1 MIFLTNFWESHVI
14 KNNLNPLANA
24 RNIKNRPHV
33 IVMNYE
39 SQYNLDKDKII
50 MIMAGLMVGLLV
62 AAFDYSIMATAMPK
76 VINSLQGMEYYVWPF
91 TFYMLTSTIA
101 IIIFGKLSDIY
112 GRKRVLIV
120 GIITFVITSVMC
132 GFSTNIFEL
141 IIFRGLQGIGGG
153 ILISL
158 PFIVV
163 GEIFSPRERAK
174 YMGILASVFG
184 LADVL
189 GPILGGVITD
199 NFGWRWVFFVNIPV
213 GIAAVTLILYSLPN
227 FKLPDVKKVIDYSG
241 IITFTLALSSLFLA
255 VTLAGDL
262 NTYPLSEITGI
273 LVFSGVMFTL
283 FVSAE
288 KKAVEPILPLRL
300 FKNPIFSLSSVESF
314 LASSLMFC
322 GIIYVP
328 LFAQSVLGMNATNAG
343 FLMIPMSFSLTM
355 ASIITGQIIS
365 MTGRYKKLVI
375 AEFIIT
381 GMGVVLL
388 ATMNTNTSPYELVAY
403 STVLGIGSGMAY
415 NIFNVAVQNAFTLQD
430 IGIVT
435 ASMRFFRNVGTIV
448 FVPIFGYIMNFT
460 LGSSTAVTLSKTEA
474 LVLSIQNIFL
484 VAIVL
489 AFVGLIVAFFLKE
502 IPLGE
507 DALMTHEE
515 VSEERI
521 EKTK

>member
-1 MIFLTNFWESHVI
+1 
-14 KNNLNPLANA
+14 
-24 RNIKNRPHV
+24 
-33 IVMNYE
+33 MNYE
-39 SQYNLDKDKII
+39 SHYNLAKDQII
-50 MIMAGLMVGLLV
+50 LVMAGLMVGLLL
-62 AAFDYSIMATAMPK
+62 AAFDYSIILTAMPK
-76 VINSLQGMEYYVWPF
+76 VINSLQGMEYYIWPF
-91 TFYMLTSTIA
+91 TSYMLTSTIA
-101 IIIFGKLSDIY
+101 IILFGKLSDIY
-112 GRKRVLIV
+112 GRKHVLIV
-120 GIITFVITSVMC
+120 GIIIFVISSVLC
-132 GFSTNIFEL
+132 GFSTNMFEL
-141 IIFRGLQGIGGG
+141 IIFRGIQGIGGG

-163 GEIFSPRERAK
+163 GELFSPRERAK

-189 GPILGGVITD
+189 GPIMGGVITD
-199 NFGWRWVFFVNIPV
+199 TLGWRWVFFINVPV
-213 GIAAVTLILYSLPN
+213 GIAAVTMILYSLPN

-255 VTLAGDL
+255 ITLAGDL
-262 NTYPLSEITGI
+262 NTYPIVEITGL
-273 LVFSGVMFTL
+273 LVFSGIMFIL
-283 FVSAE
+283 FVLAE
-288 KKAVEPILPLRL
+288 KRAVEPILPLRL
-300 FKNPIFSLSSVESF
+300 FKNSIFSVSAIESF
-314 LASSLMFC
+314 LASALMFC

-328 LFAQSVLGMNATNAG
+328 LFAQGVLGMSATNSG
-343 FLMIPMSFSLTM
+343 LIMIPMLLSLTIT
-355 ASIITGQIIS
+355 SIITGQIIS
-365 MTGRYKKLVI
+365 MTGKYKKLVI

-381 GMGVVLL
+381 GIGVVLL
-388 ATMNTNTSPYELVAY
+388 ATMNANTPYYLLLSY

-415 NIFNVAVQNAFTLQD
+415 NIFNVAVQNAFTLRE

-460 LGSSTAVTLSKTEA
+460 LGSSTAVTLSKTQA

-484 VAIVL
+484 AAIVL

-507 DALMTHEE
+507 YAPMTHEE
-515 VSEERI
+515 VSKEWL

>member
-1 MIFLTNFWESHVI
+1 
-14 KNNLNPLANA
+14 
-24 RNIKNRPHV
+24 
-33 IVMNYE
+33 MNKE
-39 SQYNLDKDKII
+39 NHYNLAKDKIN

-76 VINSLQGMEYYVWPF
+76 IINSLHGMEYYVWPF
-91 TFYMLTSTIA
+91 TAYMLTSTIA
-101 IIIFGKLSDIY
+101 IILFGKLSDIY
-112 GRKRVLIV
+112 GRKHVLIA

-153 ILISL
+153 ILLSL

-174 YMGILASVFG
+174 YMGIIGSVFG

-199 NFGWRWVFFVNIPV
+199 TFGWRWVFFINVPV

-227 FKLPDVKKVIDYSG
+227 FKLPDVKKIIDYSG
-241 IITFTLALSSLFLA
+241 IITFTLTLSSLFLA
-255 VTLAGDL
+255 LTLAGDL
-262 NTYPLSEITGI
+262 NKYPLAEIAGL
-273 LVFSGVMFTL
+273 LVFSGVMFIL
-283 FVSAE
+283 FVLAE
-288 KKAVEPILPLRL
+288 KRAVEPILPLRL
-300 FKNPIFSLSSVESF
+300 FKNSIFSVSAVESF
-314 LASSLMFC
+314 LAAALMFC

-328 LFAQSVLGMNATNAG
+328 LFAQGVLGMSATNAG
-343 FLMIPMSFSLTM
+343 LLMIPMLFSLTM

-365 MTGRYKKLVI
+365 KTGKYKKLVI
-375 AEFIIT
+375 AEFVIT
-381 GMGVVLL
+381 GIGVVLL
-388 ATMNTNTSPYELVAY
+388 ATMNANTPYYLLAAY

-415 NIFNVAVQNAFTLQD
+415 NIFNVAVQNAFTLRD

-460 LGSSTAVTLSKTEA
+460 LGSSTAVTSSYAQA
-474 LVLSIQNIFL
+474 LVLSIQNVFL
-484 VAIVL
+484 AAIIL
-489 AFVGLIVAFFLKE
+489 AFAGLIVAFFLE
-502 IPLGE
+502 ELPLCG
-507 DALMTHEE
+507 DAPITQEE
-515 VSEERI
+515 VSKEWI
-521 EKTK
+521 EKVK

>member
-1 MIFLTNFWESHVI
+1 MITV
-14 KNNLNPLANA
+14 
-24 RNIKNRPHV
+24 
-33 IVMNYE
+33 NYE
-39 SQYNLDKDKII
+39 NQYNLTKNKIT

-112 GRKRVLIV
+112 GRKHVLIV
-120 GIITFVITSVMC
+120 GIIIFVITSVMC
-132 GFSTNIFEL
+132 GLSTSMFEL

-199 NFGWRWVFFVNIPV
+199 NLGWRVVFLVNVPV
-213 GIAAVTLILYSLPN
+213 GIAAVALILYSLPN
-227 FKLPDVKKVIDYSG
+227 FKLDGVKKIIDYNG
-241 IITFTLALSSLFLA
+241 IITFVLALSSLFLA
-255 VTLAGDL
+255 VTLTGDL
-262 NTYPLSEITGI
+262 NKYPLAEIVGL
-273 LVFSGVMFTL
+273 LVFSGIMFIL
-283 FVSAE
+283 FIYAE
-288 KKAVEPILPLRL
+288 KGAVEAILPLRL
-300 FKNPIFSLSSVESF
+300 FKNSIFSVSAFESF
-314 LASSLMFC
+314 LASALMFS

-328 LFAQSVLGMNATNAG
+328 LFAQGVLGMSATNAG

-365 MTGRYKKLVI
+365 ITGKYKKLVI
-375 AEFIIT
+375 AEFVIT
-381 GMGVVLL
+381 GIGVVLL
-388 ATMNTNTSPYELVAY
+388 ATMNTGTSPYQLVVY

-435 ASMRFFRNVGTIV
+435 ASMRFFRNVGTII
-448 FVPIFGYIMNFT
+448 FVPVFGYIMNFT
-460 LGSSTAVTLSKTEA
+460 LGSSFTVSLTKTQA
-474 LVLSIQNIFL
+474 LAFSIQNIFL
-484 VAIVL
+484 TAILL
-489 AFVGLIVAFFLKE
+489 AFIGLIVAFVLKE
-502 IPLGE
+502 LPLSE
-507 DALMTHEE
+507 DEPVTNVEISKEGM
-515 VSEERI
+515 
-521 EKTK
+521 EKVK